1 MSRIGTMKNNVFFRT
16 LAMAKPYRGRVA
28 LALLFALIFAASSGA
43 TLAMLLPVFDDVF
56 GTKEENISALS
67 LEQAM
72 SQTVVPELNGF
83 WASVLHGDISSALES
98 VKAVPGAF
106 LDGIHRSTPSQALL
120 AVIVTIVSL
129 ILIKNLAFFLQTFF
143 IASVEEGM
151 LRDLRMKVY
160 SHLLRLD
167 LGFFARSRSGEL
179 TTRITA
185 DVVRIKRTVTQ
196 SLITLVR
203 QIFLLAVYFLITLWV
218 SWKLT
223 LVTIAVLPPSMALI
237 LLLGKSLRRKS
248 HRSQEKMADFASF
261 LGETITGI
269 RVVKAFAMENFE
281 EQRFLRSVNAHRK
294 YEISLRRMKALSGPL
309 TEFLGAVAA
318 GVILWY
324 GGNAVIDGSGM
335 SPGKFMV
342 FLAAALSMMDPAKGI
357 SKTYAAIQAG
367 LAAGERVFGIID
379 TPPAIVEYRSAIVP
393 EKLSRSIRFENV
405 SFGYDADKPVL
416 KNINMEIKAGEIIA
430 LVGPSGGGK
439 STLADMIPRFYDPD
453 RGRIL
458 FDGIDLRKLSVS
470 ALRSQLGVVTQETV
484 LFNDTVFNNIAYGS
498 AGISID
504 QVRKAAKVANAL
516 EFIEAL
522 PQEFETVIGERGV
535 TLSGG
540 QRQRLA
546 IARAVLKNP
555 QILVF
560 DEATSALDTRSEK
573 LVQQA
578 IDALVEGRTS
588 LVIAHRLSTIKK
600 ATRVLYIDNGRII
613 EEGTHETLLALGGK
627 YYKLWKMQF

>member
-1 MSRIGTMKNNVFFRT
+1 MKNNIFLRILV
-16 LAMAKPYRGRVA
+16 MAQPYKGRVA

-43 TLAMLLPVFDDVF
+43 TLAMLLPIFDDVL
-56 GTKEENISALS
+56 GAREDTDSSLS
-67 LEQAM
+67 LDQAM
-72 SQTVVPELNGF
+72 SQTFIPCLEEF
-83 WASVLHGDISSALES
+83 SSSILSGNTSSTLEKAKAL
-98 VKAVPGAF
+98 PGAF
-106 LDGIHRSTPSQALL
+106 LEGIHISSPSQALL
-120 AVIVTIVSL
+120 AVIITIVFL
-129 ILIKNLAFFLQTFF
+129 ILIKNMAFFLQTFF

-151 LRDLRMKVY
+151 LRDLRVKVY
-160 SHLLRLD
+160 SHLIKLD
-167 LGFFARSRSGEL
+167 LGYFARSRSGEL

-185 DVVRIKRTVTQ
+185 DVVRIKKTVTQ

-203 QIFLLAVYFLITLWV
+203 QILLLGIYFFITMWV

-261 LGETITGI
+261 LTETITGV
-269 RVVKAFAMENFE
+269 RVVKAFAMEDFE
-281 EQRFLRSVNAHRK
+281 EKRFLKSVNAHRK
-294 YEISLRRMKALSGPL
+294 YEISLRRMKALSGPM

-324 GGNAVIDGSGM
+324 GGNAVIEGTGM

-357 SKTYAAIQAG
+357 SKTYASIQAG

-379 TPPAIVEYRSAIVP
+379 TPPAIVEYSSAVIP
-393 EKLSRSIRFENV
+393 EPLSRSIRFENV
-405 SFGYDADKPVL
+405 SFGYDPQKPVL
-416 KNINMEIKAGEIIA
+416 KNINLEIISGEIVA

-453 RGRIL
+453 HGRIL
-458 FDGIDLRKLSVS
+458 FDGIDLRKLTISG
-470 ALRSQLGVVTQETV
+470 LRSQLGVVTQETV
-484 LFNDTVFNNIAYGS
+484 LFNDTVFNNIAYG
-498 AGISID
+498 AADISIG
-504 QVRKAAKVANAL
+504 QVRDAAEIANAL
-516 EFIEAL
+516 EFIEYM
-522 PQEFETVIGERGV
+522 PQGFSTVIGERGV

-555 QILVF
+555 PILIF
-560 DEATSALDTRSEK
+560 DEATSALDTKSEK

-578 IDALVEGRTS
+578 IDVLVKGRTS
-588 LVIAHRLSTIKK
+588 LVIAHRLSTIRK
-600 ATRVLYIDNGRII
+600 ADRVLYIEGGRIL
-613 EEGTHETLLALGGK
+613 EEGTHETLLALGGR
-627 YYKLWKMQF
+627 YSSLWKMQF